1 MKETKKYWK
10 GLEQLKNSAE
20 FQEKANKEFPEYL
33 PIADG
38 EEPSRRDF
46 LKLMGET
53 LGNKNRLKP
62 RRDTI

>member
-46 LKLMGET
+46 LKLMGFIFFKV
-53 LGNKNRLKP
+53 L
-62 RRDTI
+62 